1 MTRIAKLLT
10 LILLMGVF
18 GNIATAQGVD
28 EEEPAVTEAI
38 DAATAG
44 QAGEDDATLAP
55 SDLVRPNEEGL
66 SEEDLSYDPTIEEE
80 FGESKHATYFL
91 GVPVFDALS
100 FWTTIFRF
108 FFNVLV
114 CWIIIH
120 FFYYKKANRKDYYF
134 TFMMFAVTIF
144 LLITLMENM
153 KMNIAFA
160 LGLFAIF
167 GMIRY
172 RTETIKIREMTYLFV
187 IMGLSIING
196 QALTASW
203 VELLVV
209 NLMVILAV
217 WILDRTKVL
226 SHTATK
232 IILYDK
238 IENTKHGREE
248 ELKADLIERTGLD
261 ITKVE
266 VGHIDYLRDV
276 AFVKVYYRP
285 IDGEVNTIDTVTKL
299 KDFTD

>member
-1 MTRIAKLLT
+1 MLLLQAMMQDFDPEIAREFGG
-10 LILLMGVF
+10 GV
-18 GNIATAQGVD
+18 
-28 EEEPAVTEAI
+28 
-38 DAATAG
+38 AAT
-44 QAGEDDATLAP
+44 D
-55 SDLVRPNEEGL
+55 
-66 SEEDLSYDPTIEEE
+66 
-80 FGESKHATYFL
+80 FL
-91 GVPVFDALS
+91 GVPIFDAMS
-100 FWTTIFRF
+100 FWTTIVRF
-108 FFNVLV
+108 AFNLLV
-114 CWIIIH
+114 SWIIIH

-134 TFMMFAVTIF
+134 TFMMFSVVIF

-172 RTETIKIREMTYLFV
+172 RTETIRIREMTYLFIV
-187 IMGLSIING
+187 MGLSIING
-196 QALTASW
+196 QALTASY

-209 NLMVILAV
+209 NILVVLAV
-217 WILDRTKVL
+217 WILDGTNLL

-261 ITKVE
+261 ISRVE
-266 VGHIDYLRDV
+266 VGHIDFLRDV

-285 IDGEVNTIDTVTKL
+285 EDGEVNTIDTVTKL
-299 KDFTD
+299 KDFNE

>member
-1 MTRIAKLLT
+1 M
-10 LILLMGVF
+10 
-18 GNIATAQGVD
+18 
-28 EEEPAVTEAI
+28 
-38 DAATAG
+38 AAA
-44 QAGEDDATLAP
+44 D
-55 SDLVRPNEEGL
+55 
-66 SEEDLSYDPTIEEE
+66 
-80 FGESKHATYFL
+80 FL
-91 GVPVFDALS
+91 GVPIFDAMS
-100 FWTTIFRF
+100 FWTTIVRF
-108 FFNVLV
+108 AFNLLV
-114 CWIIIH
+114 SWIIIH

-134 TFMMFAVTIF
+134 TFMMFSVVIF

-172 RTETIKIREMTYLFV
+172 RTETIRIREMTYLFIV
-187 IMGLSIING
+187 MGLSIING
-196 QALTASW
+196 QALTASY

-209 NLMVILAV
+209 NVLVILSI
-217 WILDRTKVL
+217 WILDGTNLL

-261 ITKVE
+261 ISRVE

-276 AFVKVYYRP
+276 AYVKVYYRP
-285 IDGEVNTIDTVTKL
+285 EDGEINTIDNVTKL
-299 KDFTD
+299 KDFNE